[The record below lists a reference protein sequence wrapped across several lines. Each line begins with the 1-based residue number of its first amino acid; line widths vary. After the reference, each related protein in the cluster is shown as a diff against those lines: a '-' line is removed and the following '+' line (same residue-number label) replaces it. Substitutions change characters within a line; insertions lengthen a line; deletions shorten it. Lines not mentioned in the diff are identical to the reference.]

1 MEFARLGNTSIQ
13 ISRIGFGCGPASGYD
28 YGPVDKSAW
37 REAVRVALDRGINF
51 FDVADVYG
59 FGAAEE
65 MLAEALGDERRRV
78 VIATKC
84 GLSWGLDK
92 KVRRDLSPTHI
103 VTALENSLRRLSL
116 DFIPLYQIH
125 WPDPSI
131 PIESVMETL
140 RRCQDAGKIRCIGVS
155 NFSCELLKQA
165 RSLHPFDSHQTAYN
179 LLCRDADVRV
189 FPWCEM
195 QGVTNVAHSGL
206 ARGLLAGRRPLG
218 SEFSDTR
225 RGSPYF
231 SSVGQQEKQR
241 LLDSLRAVSRQ
252 TGKSMA
258 GVSIRW
264 LLDDHRIGSVLI
276 GVKDRLQLEEVLEAI
291 GWQLTADTHAHL
303 SSLSDR
309 CPVGLAG
316 VPAHAAAWS

>member
-1 MEFARLGNTSIQ
+1 MEFALLGNTSIQ

-28 YGPVDKSAW
+28 YGPVDKSRW
-37 REAVRVALDRGINF
+37 REAVRVALDGGVNF

-65 MLAEALGDERRRV
+65 MLAEALGNERRRV

-84 GLSWGLDK
+84 GLSWGGDK
-92 KVRRDLSPTHI
+92 KVRRDLSPAHI
-103 VTALENSLRRLSL
+103 VAALENSLRRLAL
-116 DFIPLYQIH
+116 DCVPLYQIH
-125 WPDPSI
+125 WPDPSV
-131 PIESVMETL
+131 PIESAMETL
-140 RRCQDAGKIRCIGVS
+140 CRCQDAGKILCIGVS

-165 RSLHPFDSHQTAYN
+165 QAVCQFDSHQTAYN
-179 LLCRDADVRV
+179 LFCRDADVRV

-195 QGVTNVAHSGL
+195 EGVTNVAHSGL

-218 SEFSDTR
+218 SEFTDTR

-231 SSVGQQEKQR
+231 SFVGQQEKQK
-241 LLDSLRAVSRQ
+241 LLDTLRAVSRQ
-252 TGKSMA
+252 TGKPMA

-264 LLDDHRIGSVLI
+264 LLDDRRIGSVLI
-276 GVKDRLQLEEVLEAI
+276 GVKDRLQFEEALEAI
-291 GWQLTADTHAHL
+291 GWQLTPDTRAHL

-309 CPVGLAG
+309 CPPGLAG
-316 VPAHAAAWS
+316 VPAHAAA

>member
-1 MEFARLGNTSIQ
+1 MEFAHLGNTSIQ

-28 YGPVDKSAW
+28 YGPVDASTWGA
-37 REAVRVALDRGINF
+37 AVRVALDRGVNF

-65 MLAEALGDERRRV
+65 LLAEALGNDRRRV

-84 GLSWGLDK
+84 GLSWGPDK
-92 KVRRDLSPTHI
+92 KVWRDLSPAHI
-103 VTALENSLRRLSL
+103 VAALENSLRRLAL
-116 DFIPLYQIH
+116 DCIPLYQIH
-125 WPDPSI
+125 WPDPLI

-140 RRCQDAGKIRCIGVS
+140 CRCQDEGKIRCIGVC

-165 RSLHPFDSHQTAYN
+165 RAVRQFDSHQTAYN
-179 LLCRDADVRV
+179 LLCREADIRIL
-189 FPWCEM
+189 PWCDME
-195 QGVTNVAHSGL
+195 GVTNVAHSGL

-218 SEFSDTR
+218 SEFTDTR

-231 SSVGQQEKQR
+231 SLVGQQEKQK
-241 LLDSLRAVSRQ
+241 LLDSLRAISHE

-258 GVSIRW
+258 GVSMRW
-264 LLDDHRIGSVLI
+264 LLDDRRIGSVLI
-276 GVKDRLQLEEVLEAI
+276 GMKDRLQLEETLDAI
-291 GWQLTADTHAHL
+291 GWQLTPDTRAHL

-309 CPVGLAG
+309 CPIGLAG
-316 VPAHAAAWS
+316 VPAHAAA